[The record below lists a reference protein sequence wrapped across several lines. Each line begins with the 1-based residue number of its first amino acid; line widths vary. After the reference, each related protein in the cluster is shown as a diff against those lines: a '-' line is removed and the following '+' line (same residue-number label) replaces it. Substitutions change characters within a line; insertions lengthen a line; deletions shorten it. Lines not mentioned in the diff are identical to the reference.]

1 MNSLF
6 PLAIALLSNGIAQ
19 ILKPIFLYYKT
30 KRFDIQQCIACG
42 GFPSSHSSTV
52 AALTTTI
59 GLCEGFTSTYFAICA
74 IFSFIVIYDA
84 CNVRYYAGKN
94 IELTKRL
101 VDDLSDDYGLIF
113 DDPIYRERMKTVLG
127 HRYIEAIGGIVLGVV
142 VSIISY
148 FVMINF
154 I

>member
-19 ILKPIFLYYKT
+19 ILKPIFLYAKT
-30 KRFDIQQCIACG
+30 KRFDIHQCIACG

-52 AALTTTI
+52 TALSMTI

-94 IELTKRL
+94 IELTKQL
-101 VDDLSDDYGLIF
+101 IDDLKTDYGLVL
-113 DDPIYRERMKTVLG
+113 DEPIYRERIKTVLG
-127 HRYIEAIGGIVLGVV
+127 HKYIEVIGGIVLGII

-148 FVMINF
+148 LVI
-154 I
+154 IK